1 MKTSSTNNTRTV
13 YCGRSVPCVYSAL
26 LLLLFLLSSFTTLQA
41 YVTSPGAVPVHRQR
55 AFLQEITIDLCQ
67 TTTPLSNEQLSQA
80 PKLLEAWSKQPTA
93 QAAMQS
99 EKLVARVI
107 AEKKAGNGAADLT
120 VRDYNCLLST
130 WCSLQNNAER
140 CEQIVETMQAVGE
153 PLPNLDSFKL
163 VLKAWRQQRPVDP
176 TYAPFR
182 AQRIL
187 DWMIRLYSNG
197 ENAQALPDAEC
208 FDMCLTIWSRS
219 GHPEAPERTEKLL
232 GAMERLHRS
241 TGAAKPRHTSFNAVL
256 AAWSKSHRPEAADRV
271 MDILSFMEL
280 LASHGELTLDAAS
293 YNTVMN
299 TVLLTTEAG
308 DASLKAQAILKH
320 ALKAQKRDPE
330 HVQLETIL
338 FNSAI
343 GALAK
348 SKAPG
353 AFVKARTILD
363 RQITLYENGCTT
375 CRPDVVGYTSVIAC
389 CAAETIERTAAF
401 ATAMQTFQE
410 IETPNHITYGTM
422 LKACA
427 KLLPHD
433 APARRKAVRHLMAKA
448 KEAGCVGDMVVS
460 RLREAT
466 PELYKELLEGH
477 SKKQLPPEWTRN
489 IDESSKKK
497 GRRAEV

>member
-1 MKTSSTNNTRTV
+1 MKTSSSRRISYTTV
-13 YCGRSVPCVYSAL
+13 L
-26 LLLLFLLSSFTTLQA
+26 LLLSPATLQA

-93 QAAMQS
+93 QAALQS

-107 AEKKAGNGAADLT
+107 AEKKAGNAAAALS
-120 VRDYNCLLST
+120 VRDYNCLLAT
-130 WCSLQNNAER
+130 WCSMQNNAER
-140 CEQIVETMQAVGE
+140 CEQIVETMQTVGE

-163 VLKAWRQQRPVDP
+163 LLKAWRQQRPVDP

-187 DWMIRLYSNG
+187 DWMIRLYSDG
-197 ENAQALPDAEC
+197 ENEHALPDAEC
-208 FDMCLTIWSRS
+208 FDICLTIWSRS

-241 TGAAKPRHTSFNAVL
+241 TGVAKPRHTSFNAVL
-256 AAWSKSHRPEAADRV
+256 TAWSKSHRPDAADRA

-280 LASHGELTLDAAS
+280 LASHGDLTLAAAS

-299 TVLLTTEAG
+299 AVLTTETG
-308 DASLKAQAILKH
+308 DASTKAQAILKH

-348 SKAPG
+348 SKTPG
-353 AFVKARTILD
+353 AFSKARAILE
-363 RQITLYENGCTT
+363 RQISLHENGCMH
-375 CRPDVVGYTSVIAC
+375 CKPDVVGYTSVIAC
-389 CAAETIERTAAF
+389 CAAETLDRTAAF
-401 ATAMQTFQE
+401 ATAMQTFQQM
-410 IETPNHITYGTM
+410 IEKPNHITYGTM

-427 KLLPHD
+427 KLLPND
-433 APARRKAVRHLMAKA
+433 APARRKAVRQLMAQA
-448 KEAGCVGDMVVS
+448 KEAGCVGEMVLS
-460 RLREAT
+460 RMREAT

-477 SKKQLPPEWTRN
+477 SKKQLPLAWTRN
-489 IDESSKKK
+489 VDDSKKK